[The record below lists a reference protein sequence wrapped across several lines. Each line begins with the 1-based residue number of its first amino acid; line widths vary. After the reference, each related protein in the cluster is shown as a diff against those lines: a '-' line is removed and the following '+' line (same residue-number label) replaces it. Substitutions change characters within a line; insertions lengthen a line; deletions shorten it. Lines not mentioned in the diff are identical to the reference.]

1 MPSPRKIDAMHRLF
15 GEMPDKRCAYCKHF
29 ISGEYHDRR
38 LFKCEL
44 YGLTHSEATD
54 WRKSYTAC
62 GMYNMHVK
70 RSSWVDVLK
79 RKPQQAAGALPL
91 EGQCEMQLTGGERK

>member
-1 MPSPRKIDAMHRLF
+1 MHRLF
-15 GEMPDKRCAYCKHF
+15 GEMPDKRCAECKHF

-62 GMYNMHVK
+62 GLYNMHVK
-70 RSSWVDVLK
+70 RSLWVDVLTRLK
-79 RKPQQAAGALPL
+79 WGNAPKAPRPVVD
-91 EGQCEMQLTGGERK
+91 GQIEMEV